1 MNYKS
6 LAGLTIASALLLGAC
21 GEKEGNEEDKAVNK
35 GRENTTQSTTNKD
48 KGFANEEKQYNQ
60 YSKALQEYAAKL
72 NEIAEGNDASLD
84 SEDIVSQKSVDQYKS
99 DSQKYKDAKEKFIKD
114 TKDLKIMKDTTLDKM
129 LNDIATVYSMAY
141 EENAKNLEVGANDA
155 NYSDA
160 SLLAGLFTNAAH
172 ISALEYINSELEYYG
187 KEELDANLTEK
198 IANNLSEL
206 VYTDTDDV
214 DEAYNDMHKASIS
227 LTDIPSDANDKLITP
242 GFTMEL
248 FKAAG
253 MNDGTKDTTV
263 SEYND
268 TVSRYNKETN
278 PLIVMEEIKE
288 PTTMDINNNLI
299 TRWNSLVNVYDE
311 NGIERE

>member
-21 GEKEGNEEDKAVNK
+21 GEEKTVNK
-35 GRENTTQSTTNKD
+35 GRENTTQSTTNED

-99 DSQKYKDAKEKFIKD
+99 DSQKYKDAKENFIKD
-114 TKDLKIMKDTTLDKM
+114 TKDLKIMKDATLDKM

-141 EENAKNLEVGANDA
+141 EENAKNLEVGINDA

-172 ISALEYINSELEYYG
+172 ISALEYINAELENYG

-268 TVSRYNKETN
+268 TVARYNKETN
-278 PLIVMEEIKE
+278 PLIVMGEIKE

-299 TRWNSLVNVYDE
+299 SRWNSLVDVYDE

>member
-21 GEKEGNEEDKAVNK
+21 GEKEGNGEDKAVNK
-35 GRENTTQSTTNKD
+35 SRENTTQSTTNKD

-84 SEDIVSQKSVDQYKS
+84 SENIVSQKSVDQYKS
-99 DSQKYKDAKEKFIKD
+99 DSQKYKDAKENFIKD

-141 EENAKNLEVGANDA
+141 EENAKNLEVGANDT

-172 ISALEYINSELEYYG
+172 ISALEYINAELENYG
-187 KEELDANLTEK
+187 KEELDANLSEK

-242 GFTMEL
+242 GFTIEL

-268 TVSRYNKETN
+268 TVARYNKETN
-278 PLIVMEEIKE
+278 PLIVMGEIKE

-299 TRWNSLVNVYDE
+299 GRWNSLVNVYDE